1 MKATALIMA
10 CLWLVSTGASAET
23 LQSSV
28 RPVWQRARLAPWSAY
43 IDEAAARFAIPR
55 DWIEGVILAES
66 GGKNSINGQ
75 PIRSPAGAMGLM
87 QLMPATYAEM
97 QQAFGLGSNPDD
109 PRDNILAGTAYLR
122 RMYELY
128 QYPGLFAAY
137 NAGPARYEASL
148 RGAKLPTETR
158 LYLAELTR
166 KSLGLASGTALFVG
180 PATTAS
186 ANNSAEKPALFV
198 VLNTPKPAEN

>member
-1 MKATALIMA
+1 MKATALIIA
-10 CLWLVSTGASAET
+10 CLWLVSTGAWAET

-43 IDEAAARFAIPR
+43 IDEAAARFAVPR

-66 GGKNSINGQ
+66 GGKNSVNGQ
-75 PIRSPAGAMGLM
+75 PTRSRAGAMGLM
-87 QLMPATYAEM
+87 QLMPATYEEM
-97 QQAFGLGSNPDD
+97 RLAFSLGANPDD

-122 RMYELY
+122 RMYDLY

-137 NAGPARYEASL
+137 NAGPARYETSL
-148 RGAKLPTETR
+148 RGEKLPKETR

-166 KSLGLASGTALFVG
+166 KGPGLASRAALFVG
-180 PATTAS
+180 VAAKPSTD
-186 ANNSAEKPALFV
+186 NSTEKPALFV
-198 VLNTPKPAEN
+198 VLNTARPAEN